1 MGSFCDFF
9 YTLFLENS
17 TKKKNINKNF
27 IVLLVYFS
35 LVLDNILLTVVGELM
50 YKNTIPKCHLKY
62 SSLKV
67 S

>member
-17 TKKKNINKNF
+17 TKKKNIDNNF

-50 YKNTIPKCHLKY
+50 H
-62 SSLKV
+62 
-67 S
+67 